1 MEMQERDAIFSN
13 RNSNF
18 WRFQLCSLFTLCLLF
33 LTSRVSNYSWTGC
46 GKALKSGKEL
56 SSRMIRF
63 ADVPITKL
71 TRILVSSD
79 ACFVFYQP
87 SNHFKYVTMLLKY
100 YNGRIWKNLKN
111 DGSLD
116 IDQSSRN
123 CLICK
128 LRRIINL
135 FVCFYFNW
143 IWTVREFSFYLYSSC
158 NKAILHIKVSIS
170 FNLFWKWFSAM
181 RTLPDSRRYRA
192 IVLAQYLISHLK
204 YERYRLQKWQKIFSY
219 RKPYR
224 FYFV

>member
-18 WRFQLCSLFTLCLLF
+18 WSFQLCSLFTLCLLF

-111 DGSLD
+111 VGSLD

-143 IWTVREFSFYLYSSC
+143 VWTVREFSFYLYSSC

-192 IVLAQYLISHLK
+192 IVLAQYLFSHLK